1 MKLKKEGRKMKR
13 EKSIIFFG
21 IIGSLLLLAMGF
33 LPFFSLSI
41 AQPSKDVKTLK
52 VGCTLPLNTGMGV
65 ETKKMLEVIVP
76 KFNDAGD
83 LIVKG
88 QRYQIDLIIYDDK
101 YSAESGRAAV
111 ERLVHQDKVKFMI
124 CQIGS
129 APIVAGLST
138 TESEKVM
145 NMVGGASPKIVS
157 PKNQYIFG
165 TSTTRTSIPPLWTMV
180 KKVFPNAKTV
190 VFISPDDETGRA
202 RAKEETQVAEAFGVK
217 VLQVLHYPRDT
228 VDFSSIAAKA
238 KSFNSDLIDY
248 PGAVAGTQFG
258 LQLKAMYGAGFR
270 GGHVSA
276 ITPQMDEITAV
287 ASNEALEGLLCTM
300 QGTEV
305 PSPSPLAREVKQDYM
320 KKYGK
325 WSEASLTW
333 IPAWYAFIQAIK
345 KADSL
350 DPVVVANLIA
360 TKGLEWEIPNGKAML
375 VKRPDLE
382 NNKYCDTCS
391 ELAYA
396 QIKSGKLA
404 YIGRTSLD
412 ETVSACE
419 KVFGGKWR

>member
-1 MKLKKEGRKMKR
+1 
-13 EKSIIFFG
+13 
-21 IIGSLLLLAMGF
+21 
-33 LPFFSLSI
+33 
-41 AQPSKDVKTLK
+41 
-52 VGCTLPLNTGMGV
+52 
-65 ETKKMLEVIVP
+65 
-76 KFNDAGD
+76 
-83 LIVKG
+83 
-88 QRYQIDLIIYDDK
+88 
-101 YSAESGRAAV
+101 
-111 ERLVHQDKVKFMI
+111 
-124 CQIGS
+124 
-129 APIVAGLST
+129 
-138 TESEKVM
+138 
-145 NMVGGASPKIVS
+145 
-157 PKNQYIFG
+157 
-165 TSTTRTSIPPLWTMV
+165 
-180 KKVFPNAKTV
+180 
-190 VFISPDDETGRA
+190 
-202 RAKEETQVAEAFGVK
+202 
-217 VLQVLHYPRDT
+217 
-228 VDFSSIAAKA
+228 
-238 KSFNSDLIDY
+238 
-248 PGAVAGTQFG
+248 
-258 LQLKAMYGAGFR
+258 
-270 GGHVSA
+270 
-276 ITPQMDEITAV
+276 
-287 ASNEALEGLLCTM
+287 M

-404 YIGRTSLD
+404 YIGRISLD

>member
-1 MKLKKEGRKMKR
+1 MRRK
-13 EKSIIFFG
+13 KSIIG
-21 IIGSLLLLAMGF
+21 IGITGSLLWLLTAVCT
-33 LPFFSLSI
+33 LSGPSV
-41 AQPSKDVKTLK
+41 AQSQKEVKTLK
-52 VGCTLPLNTGMGV
+52 VGSTLPLNTGMGV
-65 ETKKMLEVIVP
+65 ETKKMLEVLVP
-76 KFNDAGD
+76 KFNDAGG
-83 LIVKG
+83 LNVRG
-88 QRYQIDLIIYDDK
+88 QRYAVDLILYDDK
-101 YSAESGRAAV
+101 YSAETGRAAV
-111 ERLVHQDKVKFMI
+111 ERLVYQDQVKFMI

-129 APIVAGLST
+129 APIVAGLSI

-157 PKNQYIFG
+157 PKNRFVFG

-180 KKVFPNAKTV
+180 KRVVPQAKTV

-202 RAKEETQVAEAFGVK
+202 RAKEEVQVAESFGVK

-228 VDFSSIAAKA
+228 VDFSSVATKA

-258 LQLKAMYGAGFR
+258 LQLKAMYAAGFR

-276 ITPQMDEITAV
+276 ITPQMNEIAAV

-305 PSPSPLAREVKQDYM
+305 PNPSPLAREVKQDYI

-333 IPAWYAFIQAIK
+333 IPAWYAFIRAIK
-345 KADSL
+345 TADRL
-350 DPVVVANLIA
+350 DPEGVANWIA
-360 TKGLEWEIPNGKAML
+360 TKGLEWEIPTGRAML

-382 NNKYCDTCS
+382 NNRYCDTCS
-391 ELAYA
+391 EMAYG

-404 YIGRTSLD
+404 YIGRIPLEES
-412 ETVSACE
+412 VSACE
-419 KVFGGKWR
+419 KVFGGKWK

>member
-1 MKLKKEGRKMKR
+1 MKR
-13 EKSIIFFG
+13 EKSIIFLG

-33 LPFFSLSI
+33 LAFFSLSI

-111 ERLVHQDKVKFMI
+111 ERLVYQDKVKFMI

-248 PGAVAGTQFG
+248 PGAVAGTQFA

-404 YIGRTSLD
+404 YIGRISLD

>member
-1 MKLKKEGRKMKR
+1 MKLKKEGRKMKKR
-13 EKSIIFFG
+13 KLIIFLG
-21 IIGSLLLLAMGF
+21 IIGSLLLLTMGF
-33 LPFFSLSI
+33 LSFFSLSI

-111 ERLVHQDKVKFMI
+111 ERLVYQDKVKFMI

-350 DPVVVANLIA
+350 DPVVIANLIA

-391 ELAYA
+391 EMAYG

-404 YIGRTSLD
+404 YIGRISLD

>member
-1 MKLKKEGRKMKR
+1 MKK

-41 AQPSKDVKTLK
+41 AQPSKDVKILK

-111 ERLVHQDKVKFMI
+111 ERLVYQDKVKFMV

-165 TSTTRTSIPPLWTMV
+165 TSTTRTSIPPLWMMV

-248 PGAVAGTQFG
+248 PGAVAGTKFG
-258 LQLKAMYGAGFR
+258 LQLKAMYEAGFR

-333 IPAWYAFIQAIK
+333 IHAWYAFIQAIK

-350 DPVVVANLIA
+350 DPVVIANLIA

-391 ELAYA
+391 EMAYG

-404 YIGRTSLD
+404 YIGRISLD

>member
-1 MKLKKEGRKMKR
+1 MKR

-101 YSAESGRAAV
+101 YSAESGRAAI
-111 ERLVHQDKVKFMI
+111 ERLVYQDKVKFMI

-248 PGAVAGTQFG
+248 PGAVAGTQFA

-350 DPVVVANLIA
+350 DPLVVANLIA

-404 YIGRTSLD
+404 YIGRISLD
-412 ETVSACE
+412 EAVSACE

>member
-1 MKLKKEGRKMKR
+1 MKR
-13 EKSIIFFG
+13 GKSIIFFG

-101 YSAESGRAAV
+101 YSAESGRAAI
-111 ERLVHQDKVKFMI
+111 ERLVYQDKVKFMI

-248 PGAVAGTQFG
+248 PGAVAGTQFA

-350 DPVVVANLIA
+350 DPLVVANLIA

>member
-1 MKLKKEGRKMKR
+1 
-13 EKSIIFFG
+13 
-21 IIGSLLLLAMGF
+21 
-33 LPFFSLSI
+33 
-41 AQPSKDVKTLK
+41 
-52 VGCTLPLNTGMGV
+52 
-65 ETKKMLEVIVP
+65 
-76 KFNDAGD
+76 
-83 LIVKG
+83 
-88 QRYQIDLIIYDDK
+88 
-101 YSAESGRAAV
+101 
-111 ERLVHQDKVKFMI
+111 
-124 CQIGS
+124 
-129 APIVAGLST
+129 
-138 TESEKVM
+138 
-145 NMVGGASPKIVS
+145 
-157 PKNQYIFG
+157 
-165 TSTTRTSIPPLWTMV
+165 
-180 KKVFPNAKTV
+180 
-190 VFISPDDETGRA
+190 
-202 RAKEETQVAEAFGVK
+202 
-217 VLQVLHYPRDT
+217 LHYPRDT

-248 PGAVAGTQFG
+248 PGAVAGTQFA

>member
-1 MKLKKEGRKMKR
+1 MKKG
-13 EKSIIFFG
+13 KSIIFLG
-21 IIGSLLLLAMGF
+21 IIGSLLLLAIGF

-41 AQPSKDVKTLK
+41 AQPSKDVKILK

-76 KFNDAGD
+76 KFNDAGG

-111 ERLVHQDKVKFMI
+111 ERLVYQDKVKFII

-180 KKVFPNAKTV
+180 KRVFPNAKTV

-325 WSEASLTW
+325 WSVASLTW

-350 DPVVVANLIA
+350 DPVVIANLIA

-391 ELAYA
+391 EMAYG

-404 YIGRTSLD
+404 YIGRISLD

-419 KVFGGKWR
+419 KVFGGEWR

>member
-1 MKLKKEGRKMKR
+1 MKR
-13 EKSIIFFG
+13 EKSIIFLG

-33 LPFFSLSI
+33 LAFFSLSI

-202 RAKEETQVAEAFGVK
+202 RAKEETQVAETFGVK

-258 LQLKAMYGAGFR
+258 LQLKALYGAGFR

-287 ASNEALEGLLCTM
+287 ASNESLEGLLCTI

-305 PSPSPLAREVKQDYM
+305 PSPSLLAREVKQDYM

-350 DPVVVANLIA
+350 DPAVVANLIA

-404 YIGRTSLD
+404 YIGRISLD